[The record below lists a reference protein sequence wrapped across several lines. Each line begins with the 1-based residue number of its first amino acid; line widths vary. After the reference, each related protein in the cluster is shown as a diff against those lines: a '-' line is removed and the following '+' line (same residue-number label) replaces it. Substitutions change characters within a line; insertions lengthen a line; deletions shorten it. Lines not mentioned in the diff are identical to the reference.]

1 MLPKYHCELNPIERV
16 WAQAKRCS
24 KAHCKYNLTSLRVT
38 VIPALES
45 VPIESIQNHFR
56 KVRHYMFG
64 YLEGLSGG
72 NYLEK
77 LVKNYKKK
85 ILAHRCISEF
95 Q

>member
-1 MLPKYHCELNPIERV
+1 M
-16 WAQAKRCS
+16 WAQAKRYS
-24 KAHCKYNLTSLRVT
+24 KAHCKYSLTSLCVT
-38 VIPALES
+38 VIRALES
-45 VPIESIQNHFR
+45 VPIESIQKHFR

-72 NYLEK
+72 NELEK

-85 ILAHRCISEF
+85 ILAHTRISEF